1 MTLGLVKKD
10 KIFLVDPYECHND
23 DECNMFDNHECVQE
37 KCVKF
42 KKGKEENES
51 EDEHEEQKQREEV
64 TVINEFT
71 KMSDFCANK
80 VASDLW

>member
-37 KCVKF
+37 KCIES
-42 KKGKEENES
+42 KKGKEENKS
-51 EDEHEEQKQREEV
+51 EDEQQRQREV
-64 TVINEFT
+64 TVRNEFT
-71 KMSDFCANK
+71 KMSDLCGNK